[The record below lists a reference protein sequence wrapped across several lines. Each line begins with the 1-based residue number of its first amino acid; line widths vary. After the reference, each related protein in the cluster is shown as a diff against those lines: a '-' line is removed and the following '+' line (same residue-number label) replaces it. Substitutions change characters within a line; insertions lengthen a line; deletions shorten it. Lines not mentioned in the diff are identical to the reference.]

1 MENSNGKGTILL
13 VDDED
18 VVLDVCTMMLE
29 KLGFNVLAVSNGLDA
44 VQIYRHN
51 EVNISLI
58 ILDILMPKVSGSETC
73 RRIKEI
79 NPKAKILHTSGLDA
93 GQLTH
98 DIKCGCDS
106 ILQKP
111 FKLDNLSNKISEM
124 LTVSTE

>member
-44 VQIYRHN
+44 VQIYRNN

-58 ILDILMPKVSGSETC
+58 ILDILMCKSQ
-73 RRIKEI
+73 
-79 NPKAKILHTSGLDA
+79 N
-93 GQLTH
+93 LTKQ
-98 DIKCGCDS
+98 IA
-106 ILQKP
+106 
-111 FKLDNLSNKISEM
+111 LS
-124 LTVSTE
+124 V

>member
-44 VQIYRHN
+44 VQIYRDRK
-51 EVNISLI
+51 ENISLI
-58 ILDILMPKVSGSETC
+58 IIDILMPKVSGSETC

-93 GQLTH
+93 GQYRELPV
-98 DIKCGCDS
+98 S
-106 ILQKP
+106 QVVVLQHGTTR
-111 FKLDNLSNKISEM
+111 FFQLCFFAFFFQSCL
-124 LTVSTE
+124 

>member
-18 VVLDVCTMMLE
+18 VVLVVGTMMLE
-29 KLGFNVLAVSNGLDA
+29 KLGYNVLAANNGLDA
-44 VQIYRHN
+44 AQFYRDKK
-51 EVNISLI
+51 ENICLVV
-58 ILDILMPKVSGSETC
+58 LDVLMPKVSGSETC
-73 RRIKEI
+73 RRIKAI

-93 GQLTH
+93 GQLTQ

-111 FKLDNLSNKISEM
+111 FRLDNLSDKISEM
-124 LTVSTE
+124 LDDSKE